1 MVPLTRRDREQL
13 RHRGEI
19 LASAAQV
26 FAQKGFHNATME
38 DIAQRAE
45 FAIGSLYKYF
55 RSKEAIFQAVFEEN
69 LNNYINTIVKIA
81 EEPGNFTTRFENLL
95 NYYAEFAQLN
105 QPLMRIFHSAA
116 DTSDWHKDEVRQAIV
131 CHMQRY
137 QAAMRHFM
145 QQGIDDGSLRAFDPD
160 DLASFFVGTLQG
172 VFMGSLRSESAPDFR
187 AKLPAIRS
195 FLYHGAYMASAKTFA
210 TAPSE
215 AGSSQQAE

>member
-1 MVPLTRRDREQL
+1 MVPLTRRDREQA

-81 EEPGNFTTRFENLL
+81 EEPGSFTERFENLL
-95 NYYAEFAQLN
+95 NYYAEFAQKH
-105 QPLMRIFHSAA
+105 QPLMRIFHSSA
-116 DTSDWHKDEVRQAIV
+116 DTFDWHKDEVRQAIA

-137 QAAMRHFM
+137 QSAMLQLM
-145 QQGIDDGSLRAFDPD
+145 QQGIADGILRDFEPD

-172 VFMGSLRSESAPDFR
+172 FFMGSLRSETTPDFR

-195 FLYHGAYMASAKTFA
+195 FLFHGAYAVPTTVST
-210 TAPSE
+210 SGHE
-215 AGSSQQAE
+215 ARHQPME